1 VSPFARFVVRHVAFG
16 MLVGALFVAL
26 LLLLNVGDL
35 RGLIARSD
43 APLKFVLLLTLLI
56 SSTFASAQ
64 VGFAV
69 MFGRRDER

>member
-1 VSPFARFVVRHVAFG
+1 
-16 MLVGALFVAL
+16 MAL